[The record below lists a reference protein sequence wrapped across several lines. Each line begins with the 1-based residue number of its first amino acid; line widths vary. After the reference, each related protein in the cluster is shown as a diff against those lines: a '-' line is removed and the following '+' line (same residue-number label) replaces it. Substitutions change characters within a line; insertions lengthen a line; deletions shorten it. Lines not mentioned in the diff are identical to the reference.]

1 MPYAEVT
8 ISTLVPFAQ
17 AFSYAVSDGLVL
29 SPGDAVLAPFG
40 ARLLPGVVVSMGDR
54 PAFDGELRTIET
66 RLGDESLIDT
76 HHIALARWLADRYL
90 APFPTALSLM
100 LPRGARDPA
109 DFLPPVPPAMHALR
123 LEISAESALKTLA
136 FAAPAIAGRALRSV
150 AALIDA
156 GGIVPIAELRSSH
169 LLTNAVEKL
178 LVSTGIVCA
187 VETAHITAKP
197 EPRLQRAEPAAVLTD
212 DQQRAV
218 AAIELSMRRR
228 FAGHDAPGSFLLHG
242 VTGSGKTEVYL
253 AALDIARRYGRQ
265 GIVLVPE
272 IALTPQTLDRFSRR
286 FPGRVAVVHGRL
298 TRARHRAQ
306 WFGARAGE
314 FDVVIGARSAIFAP
328 LQRIGLIVMDE
339 EHEPSY
345 KQSDP
350 APRYHAR
357 EVAAELARLTDAVLV
372 LGSATP
378 DAGSYR
384 RAMDGEHRLLALP
397 KRVAGVA
404 DGTAGERP
412 LPSLTVV
419 DMARE
424 LREGHQRV
432 LSRPL
437 EADIEAALAAG
448 EQTLLFLNR
457 RGSASLLLCRECG
470 YTPRCP
476 RCSVAYALHA
486 SEGKLVCH
494 LCHHSRKAFERC
506 PKCRG
511 ARIRPVGIGTQRL
524 EELVRHRF
532 PEARVVRWDSD
543 TANTS
548 TRHAELARLIAH
560 HEADIVVGTQMVAKG
575 HDFPHMTVVGVVSAD
590 LSLNV
595 PDFRAAE
602 RTFQLLVQVAGR
614 AGRRDVPGKVVVQT
628 YSPRHYAIALA
639 AEQNYAGFMNRELGF
654 RRQFSYPPFGALS
667 RLVYAHTR
675 PELAERGAKRY
686 GDLLRSERERL
697 GLPGPHVI
705 GPAPCYFSKV
715 GGRWRW
721 QVLLLGPGAHELL
734 SAVTPPAQWS
744 IDVEPGELL

>member
-1 MPYAEVT
+1 
-8 ISTLVPFAQ
+8 
-17 AFSYAVSDGLVL
+17 
-29 SPGDAVLAPFG
+29 
-40 ARLLPGVVVSMGDR
+40 
-54 PAFDGELRTIET
+54 
-66 RLGDESLIDT
+66 
-76 HHIALARWLADRYL
+76 
-90 APFPTALSLM
+90 
-100 LPRGARDPA
+100 
-109 DFLPPVPPAMHALR
+109 
-123 LEISAESALKTLA
+123 
-136 FAAPAIAGRALRSV
+136 
-150 AALIDA
+150 
-156 GGIVPIAELRSSH
+156 
-169 LLTNAVEKL
+169 
-178 LVSTGIVCA
+178 
-187 VETAHITAKP
+187 
-197 EPRLQRAEPAAVLTD
+197 
-212 DQQRAV
+212 
-218 AAIELSMRRR
+218 
-228 FAGHDAPGSFLLHG
+228 
-242 VTGSGKTEVYL
+242 
-253 AALDIARRYGRQ
+253 
-265 GIVLVPE
+265 
-272 IALTPQTLDRFSRR
+272 
-286 FPGRVAVVHGRL
+286 
-298 TRARHRAQ
+298 
-306 WFGARAGE
+306 
-314 FDVVIGARSAIFAP
+314 
-328 LQRIGLIVMDE
+328 
-339 EHEPSY
+339 
-345 KQSDP
+345 
-350 APRYHAR
+350 
-357 EVAAELARLTDAVLV
+357 
-372 LGSATP
+372 
-378 DAGSYR
+378 
-384 RAMDGEHRLLALP
+384 
-397 KRVAGVA
+397 VAGVA

-511 ARIRPVGIGTQRL
+511 VRIRPVGIGTQRL

-628 YSPRHYAIALA
+628 YSPQHYAIALA

-654 RRQFSYPPFGALS
+654 RRLRSG
-667 RLVYAHTR
+667 
-675 PELAERGAKRY
+675 GAKAFR
-686 GDLLRSERERL
+686 GDARE
-697 GLPGPHVI
+697 V
-705 GPAPCYFSKV
+705 A
-715 GGRWRW
+715 
-721 QVLLLGPGAHELL
+721 
-734 SAVTPPAQWS
+734 
-744 IDVEPGELL
+744 